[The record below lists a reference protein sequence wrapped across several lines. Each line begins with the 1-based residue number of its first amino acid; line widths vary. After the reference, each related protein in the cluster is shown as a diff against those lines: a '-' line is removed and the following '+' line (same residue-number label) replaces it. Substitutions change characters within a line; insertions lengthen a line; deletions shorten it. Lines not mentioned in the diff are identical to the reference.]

1 METIWYTLINEWT
14 AQECYDLQI
23 CYQSLM
29 KHSQWLGV
37 NVYFYMLDSSI
48 PYLMCFR
55 NTTSCNT
62 SMDWFIEDQQKNIV
76 TIDTASHNDY
86 QSSRV

>member
-1 METIWYTLINEWT
+1 MGTIWYTSINEWT

-29 KHSQWLGV
+29 KHSQLLGV

-48 PYLMCFR
+48 LYLMCFR
-55 NTTSCNT
+55 NTTPCKHFHELQYGRSTKEYSN
-62 SMDWFIEDQQKNIV
+62 
-76 TIDTASHNDY
+76 Y
-86 QSSRV
+86 